1 MKSTKLKNHEQNA
14 LSFEIDISANIPST
28 LTKNHY
34 ENFPVASFLIPK
46 YYRNDIALVYWFA
59 RTADD
64 LADEGDAAKEKR
76 LYELDKFELEF
87 QKSLNGGSKNF
98 YFNQLSKTINSN
110 NLTISYFTD
119 LLSAFKQDVLKKE
132 YESYDEVL
140 DYCRRSANPVGRILL
155 ELFKVRNEEALESS
169 DKICTALQ
177 LTNFYQDTLIDLE
190 KGRNYYPQDEMKI
203 FNVTQKMFE
212 LKENNPNIKA
222 LVKHNVERAQI
233 LFDEGK
239 SLLKYL
245 NGRFKI
251 EIKWTIAG
259 GEKILEKMRQN
270 NYDVFSERPKLN
282 KIEFILLLA
291 KNIF

>member
-76 LYELDKFELEF
+76 LYKLDKFELEF

-270 NYDVFSERPKLN
+270 NYDVFSKRPKLN
-282 KIEFILLLA
+282 KIEFILLLV